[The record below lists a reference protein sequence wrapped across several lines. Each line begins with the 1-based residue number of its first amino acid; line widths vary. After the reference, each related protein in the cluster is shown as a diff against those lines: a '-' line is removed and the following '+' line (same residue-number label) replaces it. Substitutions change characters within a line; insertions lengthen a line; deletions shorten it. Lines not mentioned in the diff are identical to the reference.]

1 MPKNKISVWD
11 YFEKD
16 SFGLPQANC
25 CKCRKTYGIFKEL
38 IKSIPKIHKMVES
51 VALTTDLWTSNY
63 STISYDSYMPFF
75 EREKISQYFFRY
87 FTVSRNSHC

>member
-1 MPKNKISVWD
+1 LGFLRLIAVSV
-11 YFEKD
+11 EK
-16 SFGLPQANC
+16 LIKQVETLV
-25 CKCRKTYGIFKEL
+25 TYGIIFKKL

-87 FTVSRNSHC
+87 FTVSRNSQC